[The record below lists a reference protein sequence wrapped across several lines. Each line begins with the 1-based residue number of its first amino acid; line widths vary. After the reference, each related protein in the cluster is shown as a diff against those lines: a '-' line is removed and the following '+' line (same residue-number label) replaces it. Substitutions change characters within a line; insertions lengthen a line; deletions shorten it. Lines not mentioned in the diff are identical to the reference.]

1 MKSPTSIHKFS
12 ILLGGCLA
20 ALALSGGAL
29 AQSHGGGGG
38 HGSGGGG
45 GAHGGFSGGSGYH
58 GGSGGYGYRGGYYGG
73 GYRGGYGYYGGGYR
87 GYGYYPGGY
96 YRGGWGGWGCC
107 GWGWG
112 WGGIGLGVY
121 FATLPLYYNTY
132 YWGGVPYYYAN
143 DVYYTY
149 DPNVQQYVTVAPP
162 AGLQSQTGQT
172 PAGRSPGSS
181 TDLMAYPKNGQTPE
195 QQAKDKF
202 ECHQWA
208 VGQTGFD
215 PTSGAATAG
224 AANKGNDYMR
234 AQAACLEGRGYSV
247 Q

>member
-1 MKSPTSIHKFS
+1 MKSRISVHKLS

-29 AQSHGGGGG
+29 AQHSSGGGGG
-38 HGSGGGG
+38 HASGAAGGGH
-45 GAHGGFSGGSGYH
+45 AGFSA
-58 GGSGGYGYRGGYYGG
+58 GYGYRGGSAGYGYRGSYGYYGG
-73 GYRGGYGYYGGGYR
+73 GYRGGYGGYR

-143 DVYYTY
+143 DVYYTW

-162 AGLQSQTGQT
+162 AGLQAQTGQP
-172 PAGRSPGSS
+172 PAGGSRNSS

-195 QQAKDKF
+195 QQTKDKF

-208 VGQTGFD
+208 VGQSGFD
-215 PTSGAATAG
+215 PTTGAATAG
-224 AANKGNDYMR
+224 TANKGNDYMR

>member
-1 MKSPTSIHKFS
+1 MNSPTSIHKLS

-29 AQSHGGGGG
+29 AQHSGGGG
-38 HGSGGGG
+38 HASGAAGGG
-45 GAHGGFSGGSGYH
+45 HGGFSAGYGYRGGSA
-58 GGSGGYGYRGGYYGG
+58 GYGYRGGYGYP
-73 GYRGGYGYYGGGYR
+73 GYRGGYGR
-87 GYGYYPGGY
+87 YPGGY
-96 YRGGWGGWGCC
+96 YRGGYYGWGGGWGCC

-112 WGGIGLGVY
+112 WGGIGLGMY
-121 FATLPLYYNTY
+121 FATLPLYYSTY

-143 DVYYTY
+143 DVYYTW

-162 AGLQSQTGQT
+162 AGLQAEVGPAPSGEGGT
-172 PAGRSPGSS
+172 PNSS

-195 QQAKDKF
+195 QQSKDKF

-208 VGQTGFD
+208 VSQSGFD
-215 PTSGAATAG
+215 PTTGAA
-224 AANKGNDYMR
+224 AANMRNDYMR